1 MLLVAYRHGLR
12 ASELVDLRW
21 DQVDF
26 RTATLHV
33 RSAKRRRGANVR
45 ICIGLSDPPEGATC
59 NDAVEAD
66 SRSKSSGTTRPKA
79 RKAPSHNAAGADF
92 PAFIAIDDKGN
103 TAFQALNTGKV

>member
-33 RSAKRRRGANVR
+33 RRAKRRRGANVR

-79 RKAPSHNAAGADF
+79 RKAPSTHVSGADF
-92 PAFIAIDDKGN
+92 PAFIVIDDKGN
-103 TAFQALNTGKV
+103 DVFKDINLG